1 MDNGLGRFLEAQEND
16 YAIALEE
23 IREGKKRSH
32 WMWYIFP
39 QMHGLGHSSMAQ
51 YYGIRDIDEAKDYLR
66 HPVLG
71 ARLKEISGELLKHD
85 EHDPKRIF
93 GQIDAMKLRSC
104 MTLFVIVEEENNQH
118 SSVFRQVL
126 QQYYDNIPDEATLE
140 RIHGS

>member
-1 MDNGLGRFLEAQEND
+1 M
-16 YAIALEE
+16 
-23 IREGKKRSH
+23 
-32 WMWYIFP
+32 
-39 QMHGLGHSSMAQ
+39 
-51 YYGIRDIDEAKDYLR
+51 
-66 HPVLG
+66 
-71 ARLKEISGELLKHD
+71 D

-140 RIHGS
+140 RIHEAENAMISQ